1 MVSAKELPELKIFD
15 ELIADAENALVKQAI
30 GSGRIPV
37 GYNCY
42 VAPLPL
48 MMLGNLFPVRMRAV
62 GITDTP
68 NANYYMTHL
77 SCTCTRANL
86 EEIINGTYNFIR
98 AFISGGACMQMGRVA
113 QHAKYV
119 SPFKEKMEK
128 GELLVHVMDS
138 PRLLA
143 EAPVECYL
151 DDIKGAARK
160 LSDALGVPCTD
171 EALRTAIVDLNRH
184 NALLKRVSD
193 FRKEKEPKITGT
205 EFHKVMLASLTSPKD
220 LLEKPLEKL
229 IAALA
234 KRDPVTGYK
243 AKVMIVGPVLDDA
256 QYSSIIEEQ
265 GALVV
270 ADRYCF
276 GSLPG
281 MEPIPEEG
289 DPWANMAQ
297 YYAETCECARMMG
310 GFNKRLEE
318 KNKYIKEF
326 GVDGVIVH
334 IIKFCD
340 LWAYE
345 VPMSLDALAE
355 QGIPSVRIEHDY
367 TFSNT
372 GQIKTRVQAFLEQ
385 IENSALMR

>member
-1 MVSAKELPELKIFD
+1 MVSAKELPELVVFD
-15 ELIADAENALVKQAI
+15 ELIASAENALVKQAI
-30 GSGRIPV
+30 SAGRIAV

-62 GITDTP
+62 DVADTP

-77 SCTCTRANL
+77 TCTCVRANL
-86 EEIINGTYNFIR
+86 ETIINGTYNFIR

-119 SPFKEKMEK
+119 SPFREKVEK

-138 PRLLA
+138 PRLVA
-143 EAPVECYL
+143 EAPIECYL
-151 DDIKGAARK
+151 DDIKDAARK
-160 LSDALGVPCTD
+160 LSETFGVPCTD
-171 EALRTAIVDLNRH
+171 EALRKAIVDLNRH
-184 NALLKRVSD
+184 NALLRQVSD
-193 FRKEKEPKITGT
+193 FRKGKEPRITGT
-205 EFHKVMLASLTSPKD
+205 EFHKVVLASLTCPKD

-229 IAALA
+229 ITALH
-234 KRDPVTGYK
+234 KRKPVTGYK

-256 QYSSIIEEQ
+256 RYTNLIEEQ

-281 MEPIPEEG
+281 MQPIPEEG
-289 DPWANMAQ
+289 DPWANVAR
-297 YYAETCECARMMG
+297 YYTETCECGRVMG
-310 GFNKRLEE
+310 GFDKRHEE
-318 KNKYIKEF
+318 KNHYIKEF

-334 IIKFCD
+334 YLKFCD

-345 VPMSLDALAE
+345 VPMSIDALAQ
-355 QGIPSVRIEHDY
+355 QGTPSVRIEHDY
-367 TFSNT
+367 TYSNI
-372 GQIKTRVQAFLEQ
+372 GQVKTRVQAFLEQ